1 MCKLTKYT
9 INITFLYF
17 DSMRLVDSLE
27 VLEFDIYGFIINK
40 LYSYV

>member
-1 MCKLTKYT
+1 LE
-9 INITFLYF
+9 F